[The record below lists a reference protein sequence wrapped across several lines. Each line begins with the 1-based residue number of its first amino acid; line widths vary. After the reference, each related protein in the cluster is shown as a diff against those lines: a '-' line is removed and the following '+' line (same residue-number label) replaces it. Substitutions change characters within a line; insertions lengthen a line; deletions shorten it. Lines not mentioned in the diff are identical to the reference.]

1 MYGTVCIISEHDN
14 SLRMLLLISIMFL
27 LFDRQSTVLE
37 DYFGHEIVAII
48 LAFSDLRFFLL
59 RLLMLF
65 FMFKLLLLEFGREKA
80 LKDVL
85 IGSFVV
91 HKQIDQVLFVDRSEI
106 LKFNFVLS
114 MVHQLKNSFFKL
126 CLFICLY
133 FSRCILLFS

>member
-1 MYGTVCIISEHDN
+1 MYDTICIVSEHDN
-14 SLRMLLLISIMFL
+14 SLRMLLLITFL
-27 LFDRQSTVLE
+27 LFDWQSTVLE
-37 DYFGHEIVAII
+37 DYFGHEIAAII

-80 LKDVL
+80 LIDVL

>member
-1 MYGTVCIISEHDN
+1 
-14 SLRMLLLISIMFL
+14 MLLLITFL
-27 LFDRQSTVLE
+27 LFDWQSTVLE
-37 DYFGHEIVAII
+37 DYFGHEIAAII

-59 RLLMLF
+59 RLLMLY

-80 LKDVL
+80 LIDVL

-114 MVHQLKNSFFKL
+114 MVNQLKNSFFKL
-126 CLFICLY
+126 RLFICLY

>member
-1 MYGTVCIISEHDN
+1 MYGTVCIVSEHDN
-14 SLRMLLLISIMFL
+14 SLRMLLLITFL
-27 LFDRQSTVLE
+27 LFDWQSTVLE
-37 DYFGHEIVAII
+37 DYFGHEIAAII

-80 LKDVL
+80 LIDVL

-114 MVHQLKNSFFKL
+114 MVNQLKNSFFKL
-126 CLFICLY
+126 RLFIFLY